1 MPRRRSGAFQRAT
14 AAPRPSSAKWWP
26 HRVFEVFGEWRFACQ
41 PRNRFDFQPAL
52 GPTNPIDPHLD
63 GGLIPAPQRIP
74 NLALQDLLRSWRS
87 GHRTPSRSKPSR
99 PALAA
104 HEASAH
110 ARDSPTDFGRAAGW
124 VDDWRAAAAGR
135 REGLPHRARGKR
147 SRLRLRLEQVK
158 AISLPDLLKRFAKHA
173 KQGSPRRRKAR
184 PQRPTATGHPR
195 RAAGRYSCR

>member
-135 REGLPHRARGKR
+135 REGLTDRQSQRDGASNSRHRPPAAPWPSSGARTGCHPGQAGG
-147 SRLRLRLEQVK
+147 SRLR
-158 AISLPDLLKRFAKHA
+158 S
-173 KQGSPRRRKAR
+173 R
-184 PQRPTATGHPR
+184 PEPKELQRN
-195 RAAGRYSCR
+195 S